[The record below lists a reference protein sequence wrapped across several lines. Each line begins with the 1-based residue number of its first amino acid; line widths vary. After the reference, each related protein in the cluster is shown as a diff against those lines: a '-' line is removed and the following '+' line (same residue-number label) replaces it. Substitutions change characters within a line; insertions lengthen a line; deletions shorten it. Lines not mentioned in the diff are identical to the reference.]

1 MKIRTASTR
10 TFEKGFRFRATS
22 TRRIRP
28 VLAVIRLIAWDAG
41 HYPGDF
47 IVCRSSSRAM
57 PDQDRR
63 AQFLHSLGHGLES
76 GKRCSSCPAFRVT
89 YQADCVCCG
98 RKVDHHEFSKV
109 DAGKAPMNMKRETST
124 ETYPL
129 LVSQPLAQGNQAP
142 HCRRAGRRRHKLC
155 SIPILRTA
163 NSFQSRPCAEIGDR
177 VRSMTTL
184 SGGFK
189 NSKLISQQPN
199 QVVVRSSSS
208 RLSKYVHQRN
218 LGKLSAVKVG
228 GHHEFRGVRTRKG
241 VKGFLVEIRP
251 PRWKRTI
258 WLGTY
263 STDFEA
269 AGAFDAGVF
278 YTNKPDKKY
287 NFRDLE
293 REFPPLPPHL
303 RLDNAESMN
312 EIKCFV
318 QKQAKEAAAAARRM
332 WNNGVQ
338 LHQDESVKEMSEA
351 EVADTDT
358 SNESSE
364 LSSLSEDL
372 PKTAEVGFEGE
383 YGDMPLDMEYLRGAQ
398 ESDDWID
405 ELMLEQD
412 GLPQL

>member
-1 MKIRTASTR
+1 MLCCESVVML
-10 TFEKGFRFRATS
+10 
-22 TRRIRP
+22 P
-28 VLAVIRLIAWDAG
+28 
-41 HYPGDF
+41 
-47 IVCRSSSRAM
+47 
-57 PDQDRR
+57 
-63 AQFLHSLGHGLES
+63 SL
-76 GKRCSSCPAFRVT
+76 
-89 YQADCVCCG
+89 
-98 RKVDHHEFSKV
+98 
-109 DAGKAPMNMKRETST
+109 
-124 ETYPL
+124 
-129 LVSQPLAQGNQAP
+129 
-142 HCRRAGRRRHKLC
+142 
-155 SIPILRTA
+155 
-163 NSFQSRPCAEIGDR
+163 
-177 VRSMTTL
+177 
-184 SGGFK
+184 
-189 NSKLISQQPN
+189 
-199 QVVVRSSSS
+199 
-208 RLSKYVHQRN
+208 
-218 LGKLSAVKVG
+218 
-228 GHHEFRGVRTRKG
+228 
-241 VKGFLVEIRP
+241 
-251 PRWKRTI
+251 
-258 WLGTY
+258 
-263 STDFEA
+263 
-269 AGAFDAGVF
+269 GVF